1 MEAVLLYDHR
11 PGRRPAGVEMA
22 PLTDHQSSSPQSE
35 PAASNSAAVLELLPT
50 QLRIREQLTQTSGNV
65 GAVALGPI
73 VCYSLASQLCQ
84 LTL

>member
-11 PGRRPAGVEMA
+11 WATTGWRGDGSPDGSPELVTPVRAGCIQLGRR
-22 PLTDHQSSSPQSE
+22 
-35 PAASNSAAVLELLPT
+35 LELLPT
-50 QLRIREQLTQTSGNV
+50 QLRIREQLIQTSGNV
-65 GAVALGPI
+65 GAAALGPI